1 MVILSDILFLILS
14 AVGIFLLIKILTAP
28 IRWIFK
34 LLLHAALGYLTLL
47 VFNLVGGFFNF
58 ELPMTFLN
66 SVIAGVFGAPGVI
79 VLTVIRIFF

>member
-1 MVILSDILFLILS
+1 MLSLSDVLFLVLS
-14 AVGIFLLIKILTAP
+14 VIGIYLLIKILAAP

-58 ELPMTFLN
+58 ALPMTFLN